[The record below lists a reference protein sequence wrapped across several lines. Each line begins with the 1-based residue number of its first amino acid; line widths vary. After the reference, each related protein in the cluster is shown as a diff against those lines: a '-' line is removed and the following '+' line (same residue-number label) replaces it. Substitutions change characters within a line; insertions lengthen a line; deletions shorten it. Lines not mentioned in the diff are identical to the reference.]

1 MKIKGNTFIVT
12 GGGSGLGLS
21 TAQELLK
28 IGANVVILDI
38 NDNNKSIFGDHQDK
52 VLFVKTDIASEKD
65 VKQAISLA
73 INKFGETIRGL
84 VNCGGISPA
93 ACRIA
98 NKNGMALDLEMFKK
112 VINVN
117 LIGTFN
123 VSRLV
128 ASQMIKQKPMEEAI
142 EGQLGQTAYSA
153 SKGGVSSMTL
163 PMARD
168 LAKFGIRVAAIAPG
182 IFATPMAKLSSSN
195 KFEDYV
201 VGLMEFP
208 ARLGKAEGG

>member
-28 IGANVVILDI
+28 IGANILDI

-93 ACRIA
+93 ACRVSIA
-98 NKNGMALDLEMFKK
+98 NLMM
-112 VINVN
+112 
-117 LIGTFN
+117 
-123 VSRLV
+123 
-128 ASQMIKQKPMEEAI
+128 AI

-208 ARLGKAEGG
+208 ARLGKAEAIHIIENIYINGEIIRIDAEALNRTKSINPYGL

>member
-1 MKIKGNTFIVT
+1 
-12 GGGSGLGLS
+12 GSGLGLS

-28 IGANVVILDI
+28 IGANILDI

-93 ACRIA
+93 ACRVSIA
-98 NKNGMALDLEMFKK
+98 NLMM
-112 VINVN
+112 
-117 LIGTFN
+117 
-123 VSRLV
+123 
-128 ASQMIKQKPMEEAI
+128 AI

-208 ARLGKAEGG
+208 ARLGKAE